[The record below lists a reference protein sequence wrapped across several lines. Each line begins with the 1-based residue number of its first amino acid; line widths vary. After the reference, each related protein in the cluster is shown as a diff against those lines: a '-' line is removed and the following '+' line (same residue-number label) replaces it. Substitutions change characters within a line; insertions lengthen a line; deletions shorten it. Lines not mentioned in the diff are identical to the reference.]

1 MPPLTDFLA
10 LLGVDL
16 VLCAGVLRLLGGK
29 PGGHRRVAWVAVATC
44 FVLLWLPAGAA
55 QLPLLAYVRGVS
67 SDLSVTLLALAG
79 LFVARR
85 LLGFP
90 ALSRREKSSVSWV
103 IAATAVALYPLSLGL
118 GNWDFYRTGW
128 GSFGLLAV
136 LLAVALF
143 SWARELRLLPLL
155 IGLSLLAWSAG
166 LMESAN
172 LWDYLLDPWL
182 ALAAVFQCAKAGVPV
197 VWNRWRPSRPAGG
210 GEVSS

>member
-10 LLGVDL
+10 LLGIDL
-16 VLCAGVLRLLGGK
+16 VLCAGLLRLLGGMS
-29 PGGHRRVAWVAVATC
+29 GGARRVKWVAVAC

-55 QLPLLAYVRGVS
+55 QLPLLAYIRGVS
-67 SDLSVTLLALAG
+67 SDLSVTLVALAG
-79 LFVARR
+79 LFVAQR
-85 LLGFP
+85 LSGFP
-90 ALSRREKSSVSWV
+90 VVSRREKAGLSWV
-103 IAATAVALYPLSLGL
+103 IAAVAVALYPLSLGW

-136 LLAVALF
+136 LLALALF
-143 SWARELRLLPLL
+143 CWTRGLRLLPFL

-182 ALAAVFQCAKAGVPV
+182 ALAAVFQCAKAGTGA
-197 VWNRWRPSRPAGG
+197 VWNRWRLTRPAGG
-210 GEVSS
+210 GHAGS

>member
-1 MPPLTDFLA
+1 MPSLTDFLA
-10 LLGVDL
+10 LLGIDL

-29 PGGHRRVAWVAVATC
+29 SVGHRRVKWVAAAC

-55 QLPLLAYVRGVS
+55 QLPLLAYIRGVS
-67 SDLSVTLLALAG
+67 SDLSVTLVALAG
-79 LFVARR
+79 LIVAQR
-85 LLGFP
+85 LSGFP
-90 ALSRREKSSVSWV
+90 VLSRREKAGLSWV
-103 IAATAVALYPLSLGL
+103 IAAAAVALYPLSLGW

-136 LLAVALF
+136 LLAVSLF
-143 SWARELRLLPLL
+143 SWARGLRLLPLL

-182 ALAAVFQCAKAGVPV
+182 ALAAVFQCAKAGVAV
-197 VWNRWRPSRPAGG
+197 AWNRWRPSRPAGG
-210 GEVSS
+210 GEISS